1 LNFDNPDQ
9 VLVQFANWVQG
20 ELACS
25 PALAKIVGILLAAVP
40 LATVF
45 ALCFAFTTWLER
57 KGLARI
63 QNRIGPNRV
72 GPFGL
77 FQPIADGI
85 KMITKEDIVPRSSDH
100 FFHLIA
106 PLLVLVSSMACLAFI
121 PFGLGMTMSPIDTAV
136 VFFFAILGMN
146 TLAVFLAGWAS
157 RNKYSLLGGMRA
169 VAQMV
174 SYEIP
179 LVLSAVTVVMMVG
192 SLDTREI
199 VGAQVVEGWATSENS
214 GLRFLGQIAG
224 WHVFTPWGFAG
235 FIIFFIA
242 ALAETNRSPFDL
254 PEAESEII
262 AGYVTEYSGFKF
274 ALFFLGEYIG
284 AFAVLGLAITLFLGG
299 WNGPNFQPWWSSDP
313 HALLIPGFVWFFF
326 KMFVLMAVLIWIR
339 GTLPRLRVDQLM
351 SFAWKFLLPL
361 ALVNVFVAGFLFH
374 VAKEDRVWASV
385 AAFVFLYL
393 VAKGLSRMN
402 QSDAPAPRKY
412 HFAE

>member
-1 LNFDNPDQ
+1 MNFDNPDQ
-9 VLVQFANWVQG
+9 FLVQLA
-20 ELACS
+20 ELIQAGLADN
-25 PALAKIVGILLAAVP
+25 PLLAKFVGILLAAVP

-45 ALCFAFTTWLER
+45 ALTFAFTTWLER

-72 GPFGL
+72 GPYGL

-85 KMITKEDIVPRSSDH
+85 KMLTKEDIVPRASDH
-100 FFHLIA
+100 LFHFVA
-106 PLLVLVSSMACLAFI
+106 PLLVMAASMAALAFI
-121 PFGLGMTMSPIDTAV
+121 PFGINMTMAPIDSAV

-192 SLDTREI
+192 SLDTTQI
-199 VGAQVVEGWATSENS
+199 VGAQRIDAWIASENA
-214 GLRFLGQIAG
+214 GLSFLGEIAG
-224 WHVFTPWGFAG
+224 WHVFTPWGFLG

-299 WNGPNFQPWWSSDP
+299 WNGPNMQPWWSTDP
-313 HALLIPGFVWFFF
+313 QALLIPGFVWFFI
-326 KMFVLMAVLIWIR
+326 KLFVLMAVLIWIR

-351 SFAWKFLLPL
+351 SFAWKFLMPL
-361 ALVNVFVAGFLFH
+361 ALINVLVAGFLYH
-374 VAKEDRVWASV
+374 LPYESSWGSGI
-385 AAFVFLYL
+385 AAFLFLFL
-393 VAKGLSRMN
+393 VAKGLARMN
-402 QSDAPAPRKY
+402 PTAPTQKRTY
-412 HFAE
+412 RYAE